1 MFYSYPPSPPPK
13 KKKKMINLSFL
24 NFLLFFPKIPFTHH
38 WKWKRFCKARTGAQP
53 LIWITSW
60 SKEIDVLDNID
71 QIIFYF
77 VIINFPLWCQN
88 MTTQISFFA
97 SCKLFSKSELPQS
110 SDLSQYPVLF
120 SVSYSL
126 CINSVFIT
134 ILGS

>member
-1 MFYSYPPSPPPK
+1 MFYSSPPPQK
-13 KKKKMINLSFL
+13 KDWVVFFKFL
-24 NFLLFFPKIPFTHH
+24 IIFSKIPFTHH

-53 LIWITSW
+53 LIWITNW
-60 SKEIDVLDNID
+60 SKEIDFLDNID

-88 MTTQISFFA
+88 MTKQISLFA
-97 SCKLFSKSELPQS
+97 SFKLFSKSELPQS

-134 ILGS
+134 ILDS

>member
-1 MFYSYPPSPPPK
+1 MFYSYPPPQK
-13 KKKKMINLSFL
+13 KKKKKKI
-24 NFLLFFPKIPFTHH
+24 NFLFFKFLIIFSKIPFTHH

-53 LIWITSW
+53 LIWITNW

-71 QIIFYF
+71 QIIFHF

-88 MTTQISFFA
+88 MTKQISFLRALNF
-97 SCKLFSKSELPQS
+97 FSKSELSQS